1 MDSKIKIR
9 LSWVKLYQESGNAGK
24 VCSHY
29 GISRFTLRKWYKRYE
44 LLGVEGLHSLS
55 RKPHTFPFQ
64 KLNDISEQQ
73 ILVLR
78 KERKLGARRIQNE
91 LKRLHGISFSTAT
104 IHKVLQKHNLGR
116 LNLKRHYRKQV
127 KRYSAKVP
135 GVRIQI
141 DVCKIANNLY
151 QYTAIDD
158 CTRYKIL
165 ALYKRRTAINTVS
178 FLEQVLERMPF
189 PIQRIQTDRG
199 QEFFAY
205 IVQDYLKEHKI
216 KFRPIKPLS
225 PHLNGKV
232 ERSQKTDL
240 DEFYSSIDIRS
251 IELPKQLHNWEHY
264 YNHNRGTL
272 LLLGKHLR
280 KNIRILNHLFLLY
293 KKSRKIM
300 IH

>member
-1 MDSKIKIR
+1 MDSRIKIR

-91 LKRLHGISFSTAT
+91 LTRLHGISFSTAT

-141 DVCKIANNLY
+141 DVCKIASNLY

-178 FLEQVLERMPF
+178 FLEKVLERMPF

-232 ERSQKTDL
+232 
-240 DEFYSSIDIRS
+240 
-251 IELPKQLHNWEHY
+251 
-264 YNHNRGTL
+264 GTP
-272 LLLGKHLR
+272 G
-280 KNIRILNHLFLLY
+280 
-293 KKSRKIM
+293 
-300 IH
+300 